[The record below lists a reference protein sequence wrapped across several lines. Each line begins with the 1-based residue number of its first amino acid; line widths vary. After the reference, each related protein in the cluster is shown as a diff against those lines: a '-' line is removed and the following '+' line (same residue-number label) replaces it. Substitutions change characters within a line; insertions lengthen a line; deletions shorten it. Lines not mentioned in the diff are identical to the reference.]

1 MPMNKSEI
9 GKKGEDFACERLT
22 EKGYSITER
31 NFHQRCGEID
41 IIAENNSTV
50 AFVAVQPRHSHRV
63 SMPREA
69 VDTRK
74 QRTLILPAFLYLHL
88 PPPAPPPRFDVFEV
102 WHNEI
107 GIYKFSHII
116 NAFDLSAFGGEY
128 ELF

>member
-1 MPMNKSEI
+1 MNKSEI

-50 AFVAVQPRHSHRV
+50 AFVEVKTRNSKSV

-69 VDTRK
+69 VDNRK
-74 QRTLILPAFLYLHL
+74 QRKIIMTAFMYLQMH
-88 PPPAPPPRFDVFEV
+88 PKEKTPRFDVFEV